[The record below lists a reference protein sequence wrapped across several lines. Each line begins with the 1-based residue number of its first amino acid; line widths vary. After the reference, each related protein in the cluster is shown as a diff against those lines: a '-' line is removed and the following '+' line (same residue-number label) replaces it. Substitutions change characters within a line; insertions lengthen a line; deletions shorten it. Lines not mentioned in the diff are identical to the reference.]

1 MYKKPILGYV
11 ELHNK
16 MTEKGLTIFWLSEK
30 IGISKYKLVKMFNGY
45 EMALTPIQIDNIKK
59 FINDK

>member
-11 ELHNK
+11 ALHNK

-30 IGISKYKLVKMFNGY
+30 IGISRYKLINMFNGK
-45 EMALTPIQIDNIKK
+45 ETALTPIQMENIQK
-59 FINDK
+59 FISDK